1 MVCPRGGVGKVISVF
16 CSRAE
21 SFSPQNTG
29 REESLAGVLT
39 VHIFQKV
46 VSRLSRRVGK
56 QERRRA
62 EQQTF
67 VCFFS
72 QKNHKVVLA
81 LFPTWFPQE
90 VISFMLVVAL
100 HLYLRLQ

>member
-1 MVCPRGGVGKVISVF
+1 MVCPRGGLEKVISVF

-21 SFSPQNTG
+21 SFSPQKTG

-39 VHIFQKV
+39 VHILHKV

-56 QERRRA
+56 RERGRA

-81 LFPTWFPQE
+81 LFPAWFPPK
-90 VISFMLVVAL
+90 VIGFMLVVAL